1 MTNIRI
7 FVNCGLSIDKE
18 IKLEDK
24 IFHYL
29 ANVMRV
35 SINDSITFL
44 NGIDGDFSANI
55 ISINKKYIIAKIT
68 GKIKNLQSRKFLGLI
83 FTPIQ
88 KIDILLKG
96 ATELGATNFLPVI
109 TEYTNK
115 SNLKLNKLEGNI
127 IEAIEQCERNDFPKI
142 EKIQKLEDVLNK
154 INNDNNI
161 IFFCE
166 ERTAVNNPINVFND
180 YKDKIKNKNIY
191 ALVGPEGGFSSKEK
205 DLINS
210 FKNTISINLGDT
222 ILRSETATISILSI
236 LKNFF

>member
-7 FVNCGLSIDKE
+7 FVNCSLSIGKE

-35 SINDSITFL
+35 NINDSITFL
-44 NGIDGDFSANI
+44 NGIDGDFFANI
-55 ISINKKYIIAKIT
+55 ISINKKFIITKIISKT
-68 GKIKNLQSRKFLGLI
+68 RDLQNRKFLGLI
-83 FTPIQ
+83 FAPIQ

-96 ATELGATNFLPVI
+96 ATELGTTNFLPI
-109 TEYTNK
+109 TTEYTNK
-115 SNLKLNKLEGNI
+115 SNLKINKLEGNI
-127 IEAIEQCERNDFPKI
+127 IEAIEQCERNDLPKI
-142 EKIQKLEDVLNK
+142 EKMQKLEVVLNK
-154 INNDNNI
+154 LNNDNNI

-166 ERTAVNNPINVFND
+166 ERTAINNPINVFNN
-180 YKDKIKNKNIY
+180 YKDKIKNKNLY
-191 ALVGPEGGFSSKEK
+191 ALVGPEGGFSTKEK

-210 FKNTISINLGDT
+210 FKNIISINLGDT